1 MRASASP
8 SSIQDLQQCSNC
20 EDEGKYII
28 ACQPET
34 DRMHG
39 CSRLPCERDLFF
51 CVEFLGS
58 CDLLALP
65 GFKVPEC
72 VFFFLHR

>member
-1 MRASASP
+1 MVVVGYLVSV
-8 SSIQDLQQCSNC
+8 ICF
-20 EDEGKYII
+20 
-28 ACQPET
+28 
-34 DRMHG
+34 
-39 CSRLPCERDLFF
+39 FF

-72 VFFFLHR
+72 VFFSFTAELLTVKKFCVL

>member
-1 MRASASP
+1 MVVVGYLVSV
-8 SSIQDLQQCSNC
+8 IC
-20 EDEGKYII
+20 
-28 ACQPET
+28 
-34 DRMHG
+34 
-39 CSRLPCERDLFF
+39 FF

-72 VFFFLHR
+72 VAAELLTVKKFCVL